1 MTPPKK
7 PSPGL
12 DGLLSA
18 ATAAASKVS
27 YAAPASYFQYDLVD
41 APPGTSRLVTTVAI
55 QRKEDQTEGV
65 LVNYPKAV
73 LDMLERLFPGVPKS
87 KAAVMVLDWAGPEL
101 ERQGKALHVTRRG

>member
-41 APPGTSRLVTTVAI
+41 APPGTSRLVTLRAEVQASI
-55 QRKEDQTEGV
+55 DDPAPNVPHDKVMGDMRALLAERKARK
-65 LVNYPKAV
+65 N
-73 LDMLERLFPGVPKS
+73 
-87 KAAVMVLDWAGPEL
+87 AA
-101 ERQGKALHVTRRG
+101 R